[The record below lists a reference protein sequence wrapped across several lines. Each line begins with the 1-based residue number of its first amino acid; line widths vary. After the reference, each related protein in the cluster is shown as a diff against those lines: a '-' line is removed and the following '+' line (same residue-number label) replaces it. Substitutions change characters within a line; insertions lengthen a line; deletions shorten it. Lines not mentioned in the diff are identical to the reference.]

1 MQVYSKGNEI
11 VRHSFCALFNTE
23 FTSYHFGVSDGRYK
37 WDIKK
42 RYSDFASL
50 DKELTKRFPKVMLAV
65 SSLPGKTAIGSMS
78 PSLINA
84 RQKALDL
91 YLKELVARADLANSS
106 LVVDFLEVP
115 MEAALDRDEGAEADY
130 YRGGVA
136 GSGSGT
142 SPRTELSNAPT
153 SVGSS
158 VRVRAWQQEA
168 EAKWGEREASVL

>member
-1 MQVYSKGNEI
+1 
-11 VRHSFCALFNTE
+11 
-23 FTSYHFGVSDGRYK
+23 
-37 WDIKK
+37 
-42 RYSDFASL
+42 
-50 DKELTKRFPKVMLAV
+50 MLAV
-65 SSLPGKTAIGSMS
+65 SSLPSRAAFGSMS
-78 PSLINA
+78 PSLINS

-91 YLKELVARADLANSS
+91 YLKELVSRTDLANAS

-130 YRGGVA
+130 YRGAG

-168 EAKWGEREASVL
+168 EAKWGDREASGL